1 MEAKTVKWG
10 NSLALRIPNA
20 IVKDCGL
27 SENTL
32 VDISFRKGEIVIKP
46 LRKRYVLSELLAG
59 ITPENIHGEA
69 GMDEPVGQE
78 LL

>member
-10 NSLALRIPNA
+10 NSLALRIPNS

-27 SENTL
+27 AENTL
-32 VDISFRKGEIVIKP
+32 VDISFRKGEIVIRP
-46 LRKRYVLSELLAG
+46 MRKQYALSELLAG
-59 ITPENIHGEA
+59 ITPENIHGEVDM
-69 GMDEPVGQE
+69 GEPVGQE

>member
-1 MEAKTVKWG
+1 MEAKTVRWG

-27 SENTL
+27 AENTL
-32 VDISFRKGEIVIKP
+32 VDISLRKGEIVIRP
-46 LRKRYVLSELLAG
+46 MRKQYVLSELLAG
-59 ITPENIHGEA
+59 ITPGNIHGEA
-69 GMDEPVGQE
+69 DMGAPVGQE